1 MTSKIPVVPPPFE
14 FSDSDDDISCNKY
27 VETLDCNIEES
38 SNSVKESIS
47 EQESEYNDLVSEDD
61 DEMPKNLDIGDMDDD
76 NIDYDSFLST
86 DDQSQQISVTVPSSF
101 SPDKEAAQIS
111 NCNIYNRL
119 HQADVNYM
127 STKYILSSI
136 ISCKCSKKNLMG
148 YGCLEQVSSL
158 EDLQKG
164 SLSDSISLITNI
176 RNDILTMSDVEK
188 HKYIAKLVTDTVIKG
203 NSQRLMVKYRLTHQD
218 FKNGKCY

>member
-1 MTSKIPVVPPPFE
+1 
-14 FSDSDDDISCNKY
+14 
-27 VETLDCNIEES
+27 
-38 SNSVKESIS
+38 
-47 EQESEYNDLVSEDD
+47 
-61 DEMPKNLDIGDMDDD
+61 
-76 NIDYDSFLST
+76 
-86 DDQSQQISVTVPSSF
+86 
-101 SPDKEAAQIS
+101 
-111 NCNIYNRL
+111 
-119 HQADVNYM
+119 
-127 STKYILSSI
+127 
-136 ISCKCSKKNLMG
+136 MG